1 MKMNKPE
8 ILSPAGDMESL
19 ETALSF
25 GADAVYL
32 AGTSYGM
39 RTASKNFSLEEL
51 SLACKKAHDLGKR
64 IYLTCNT
71 LPRNAD
77 IPDMPDFLAAAAE
90 CGVDAFIIAD
100 LGVFSL
106 AKKYAPSVERH
117 ISTQGGVIN
126 YAGARAWYELGAKR
140 VVLARETRLDEIAE
154 LRERIPEDMEIECFV
169 HGAMCVSFSGRCLIS
184 SFMTGRDANRGDCA
198 QPCRWKYHLF
208 DENREGQ
215 FFPVEEDA
223 GGTYLYNS
231 RDLCMIG
238 HIPEL
243 VQAGVSSFKIE
254 GRAKSYYYTAVTTNA
269 YRKAVD
275 EYFEHIGD
283 PGYKLSPWIA
293 EELEKISH
301 RAYSTGFYF
310 GDEPGQETRDGGYIR
325 RYNAAAVCVE
335 GSSDDN
341 VSIVTQRNKFLV
353 GDILDILPPDG
364 YSFNV
369 KCLSLMN
376 EDGEEVPSAPHPMQR
391 LYMKTDKP
399 IPKGAVIRKKDETF
413 RRGGS

>member
-1 MKMNKPE
+1 MKSKPE
-8 ILSPAGDMESL
+8 ILSPAGDTESL
-19 ETALSF
+19 DTALSF

-32 AGTSYGM
+32 AGRSYGM
-39 RTASKNFSLEEL
+39 RTASKNFSIEEL
-51 SLACKKAHDLGKR
+51 KDACKKAHELNKKV
-64 IYLTCNT
+64 YLTCNT

-90 CGVDAFIIAD
+90 CGTDAFIIAD
-100 LGVFSL
+100 LGVFNL
-106 AKKYAPSVERH
+106 AGRYAPNVERH
-117 ISTQGGVIN
+117 VSTQGGVIN
-126 YAGARAWYELGAKR
+126 YESARAWYELGAKR

-154 LRERIPEDMEIECFV
+154 IRAKIPSDMEIECFV

-208 DENREGQ
+208 EENREGQ
-215 FFPVEEDA
+215 FFPVEQD
-223 GGTYLYNS
+223 GSGTYLYNS

-275 EYFEHIGD
+275 EYFEHID
-283 PGYKLSPWIA
+283 EPDYKVSPWIV

-310 GDEPGQETRDGGYIR
+310 GTEPGQETQDGGYIR

-335 GSSDDN
+335 GSNDDM
-341 VSIVTQRNKFLV
+341 VSVVTQRNKFLV
-353 GDILDILPPDG
+353 GDTLDVLPPDG
-364 YSFNV
+364 YSFEV
-369 KCLSLMN
+369 ECLSLVN
-376 EDGEEVPSAPHPMQR
+376 GDGEEVPSAPHPMER

-399 IPKGAVIRKKDETF
+399 VPKGSVIRKRND
-413 RRGGS
+413 